1 MPKKLVMLIY
11 AIIIALIVMIAVKYI
26 LPVLVPFIIALVF
39 SIIMEPIIVALQ
51 HKGRLPRGVSTFI
64 AMLIVF
70 GGIGVIFTVVTLK
83 LVAELVQLSVSL
95 PGIAADLRVYFQ
107 DLIEKATTFYVNLP
121 PYVTSSLEQNINSI
135 AANIEGFITRVV
147 NSILQYISLVPGTL
161 TVLLV
166 SGLAT
171 YFLARDRH
179 LIVQLLL
186 RFVPEPWGEKSVEVM
201 REISAAFLGY
211 LRAQAILISMTA
223 IISIT
228 GLYIIGAKYALTM
241 GLLIGFF
248 DLIPVLGPA
257 GIYLPWLAWSFA
269 SGDTGFG
276 IKLAILYAVVV
287 LIRQIFE
294 TKIVSASLGL
304 HPLATLVAMYA
315 GLKLMGVLGL
325 VLGPVLLIGVQAALK
340 SGILNIK
347 TK

>member
-1 MPKKLVMLIY
+1 MPRKLVLLIY
-11 AIIIALIVMIAVKYI
+11 AVITLLIVMAAVKYV

-39 SIIMEPIIVALQ
+39 SFIMEPIIGALQ
-51 HKGRLPRGVSTFI
+51 HRVRLPRGVSTMI
-64 AMLIVF
+64 AMIIVF
-70 GGIGVIFTVVTLK
+70 GGIGVIFTVVILK

-107 DLIEKATTFYVNLP
+107 VLIEKATTFYVNLP
-121 PYVTSSLEQNINSI
+121 LYVTSSLDQNINSLT
-135 AANIEGFITRVV
+135 ANLQVFISRAV
-147 NSILQYISLVPGTL
+147 NSILQFISLVPGTL
-161 TVLLV
+161 TVMVV

-186 RFVPEPWGEKSVEVM
+186 RFIPEPWGKKAVNVM

-211 LRAQAILISMTA
+211 LRAQAILISITT

-228 GLYIIGAKYALTM
+228 GLYIIGAKYALTV

-257 GIYLPWLAWSFA
+257 TIYLPWLAWSFA
-269 SGDTGFG
+269 TGDTGFG
-276 IKLAILYAVVV
+276 IRLAILYGIVL

-304 HPLATLVAMYA
+304 HPLATLVAMYT

-325 VLGPVLLIGVQAALK
+325 ILGPILLIGVQATIR
-340 SGILNIK
+340 SDILNIK
-347 TK
+347 IK